1 MSVDELLRERRIY
14 RQDSAPADV
23 RAALER
29 ATKDLASAEHILGVD
44 HGWAFSIAYNAV
56 LHAAR
61 AVMLSHGF
69 RPASHE
75 SHKNTFA
82 FLRAI
87 AEGERRTWIDYFDRM
102 RVKRHEAV
110 YETTERITRTEAEA
124 LIDQARGFITWAREV
139 ALEEADGSPG

>member
-1 MSVDELLRERRIY
+1 MTVDELLQQRRIC
-14 RQDSAPADV
+14 RQDDAPADV

-29 ATKDLASAEHILGVD
+29 ATKDLASAEHMQSVD

-61 AVMLSHGF
+61 AVMFSHGF

-82 FLRAI
+82 FLRAS
-87 AEGERRTWIDYFDRM
+87 AEGERRTWVDYFDRM

-110 YETTERITRTEAEA
+110 YETAERISRTEAEA
-124 LIDQARGFITWAREV
+124 LIDQARGFIAWAKEV

>member
-1 MSVDELLRERRIY
+1 MSVDELLQQRRIY
-14 RQDSAPADV
+14 RQDAARADV

-29 ATKDLASAEHILGVD
+29 AAKDLALAEHMQSVD

-61 AVMLSHGF
+61 AVMFSNGF

-82 FLRAI
+82 FLHTS
-87 AEGERRTWIDYFDRM
+87 AEGERRTWVDYFDRM
-102 RVKRHEAV
+102 RVKRYEAV
-110 YETTERITRTEAEA
+110 YETAERITRTEAEA
-124 LIDQARGFITWAREV
+124 LIDQARGFIAWAKGV
-139 ALEEADGSPG
+139 ALEKADEPPG

>member
-1 MSVDELLRERRIY
+1 MTVDELLQQRRIY

-23 RAALER
+23 RATLDR
-29 ATKDLASAEHILGVD
+29 AAKDLASAEHILSVD

-61 AVMLSHGF
+61 AVMFSSGF
-69 RPASHE
+69 RPAAHE

-87 AEGERRTWIDYFDRM
+87 TEGERRAWIDYFDRM

-110 YETTERITRTEAEA
+110 YETAERTSRTEAEA
-124 LIDQARGFITWAREV
+124 LIEQARAFIAWARQVTIE
-139 ALEEADGSPG
+139 

>member
-1 MSVDELLRERRIY
+1 MSVDELLEQRRIY
-14 RQDSAPADV
+14 RQEAAPADV
-23 RAALER
+23 RATLER
-29 ATKDLASAEHILGVD
+29 AARDLASAEHILGVD

-61 AVMLSHGF
+61 AVMFSKAF

-82 FLRAI
+82 FLRVI
-87 AEGERRTWIDYFDRM
+87 AESERGTWVDYFDRM

-110 YETTERITRTEAEA
+110 YETAERITRTEAEA
-124 LIDQARGFITWAREV
+124 LIDQARGFIAWAKEV
-139 ALEEADGSPG
+139 ALEEADGSSG

>member
-1 MSVDELLRERRIY
+1 MNVDELLQQRRIY
-14 RQDSAPADV
+14 RQDAARADV

-29 ATKDLASAEHILGVD
+29 AAKDLASAEHMQSVD

-61 AVMLSHGF
+61 AVMFSSGF

-87 AEGERRTWIDYFDRM
+87 AEGERR
-102 RVKRHEAV
+102 
-110 YETTERITRTEAEA
+110 
-124 LIDQARGFITWAREV
+124 
-139 ALEEADGSPG
+139 

>member
-23 RAALER
+23 RATLER
-29 ATKDLASAEHILGVD
+29 ATKDLASAEYILGVD

-61 AVMLSHGF
+61 AVMFASGF

-87 AEGERRTWIDYFDRM
+87 AEGERRTWVDYFDRM

-110 YETTERITRTEAEA
+110 YETAERITRTEAEA
-124 LIDQARGFITWAREV
+124 LIDQGRRFVSWAKEV
-139 ALEEADGSPG
+139 ALEEADETPG

>member
-1 MSVDELLRERRIY
+1 MTVDELLQQRRIY

-23 RAALER
+23 RATLDR
-29 ATKDLASAEHILGVD
+29 AAKDLASAEHILSVD

-61 AVMLSHGF
+61 AVMFANGF
-69 RPASHE
+69 RPAAHE

-82 FLRAI
+82 FLRDI

-110 YETTERITRTEAEA
+110 YETAERISRTEADA
-124 LIDQARGFITWAREV
+124 LIDQARDFVAWARQV
-139 ALEEADGSPG
+139 ALK